1 MICLLMWLLQIDAV
15 ADAHLV
21 DGEDMI
27 DGSLLRMEQQL
38 AYTPS
43 WPLSH
48 CVGEGVCPDLGDNHT
63 APGTDA
69 HNNDPLLAAVLSWID
84 MVA

>member
-1 MICLLMWLLQIDAV
+1 MCELIWLLQIDAV

-48 CVGEGVCPDLGDNHT
+48 SVGEGVCPGLGDNHT
-63 APGTDA
+63 APGTGV
-69 HNNDPLLAAVLSWID
+69 HNNDPLLAAALSWID